1 MSSFKAVCGQ
11 VLPHELSCSNN
22 EARRCW
28 TVPQRLKVTNDP
40 DFEAYAKD
48 HVHINDED
56 NDGNPDDSGYFF
68 DGSLPSDKKEEVSD
82 SYFFEHLNNKPS
94 GQSSPPIEL
103 RKQPPEV
110 NTQSEVLPLFPSMEL
125 TQQVAEVTNPC
136 AFGLG
141 VLEYS

>member
-1 MSSFKAVCGQ
+1 VSSFKAVYGQ

-40 DFEAYAKD
+40 DFEAYTKD
-48 HVHINDED
+48 HFHIIDED

-82 SYFFEHLNNKPS
+82 SYFFEHLNV
-94 GQSSPPIEL
+94 GGVRFLYSS
-103 RKQPPEV
+103 
-110 NTQSEVLPLFPSMEL
+110 LF
-125 TQQVAEVTNPC
+125 
-136 AFGLG
+136 
-141 VLEYS
+141 